1 MERQSAHK
9 KLVLGQ
15 AEESKS
21 ILLELGSIL
30 SPRYHNR
37 GPMHQLQRVLQHKNE
52 LVSCLEQFVSEQR
65 SSGDTGDAQ

>member
-9 KLVLGQ
+9 KLVLGLT
-15 AEESKS
+15 EESKS

-37 GPMHQLQRVLQHKNE
+37 GPMRISNGIGIANLISR
-52 LVSCLEQFVSEQR
+52 SE
-65 SSGDTGDAQ
+65 